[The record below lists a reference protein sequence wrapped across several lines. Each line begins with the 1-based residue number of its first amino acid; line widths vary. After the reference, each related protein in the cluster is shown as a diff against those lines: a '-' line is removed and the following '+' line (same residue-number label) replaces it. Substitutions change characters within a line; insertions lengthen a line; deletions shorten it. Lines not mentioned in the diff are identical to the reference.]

1 MHDKICEVANPC
13 EDRLPYE
20 IPLNPEAIVPN
31 ALRAG
36 HVPVPPRA
44 ERVAVRGCVHP
55 IHTRWRPSYESSPDG
70 RVSPCHVSR
79 EGAGVFVAV
88 ASLPVRQ
95 RCCSQVVPVR
105 SGTPGLAT
113 AVIPTVRLLRRC
125 QFLAAGF
132 PARVRRTEGRVA
144 GQESP
149 TTGAQPDVEA
159 LLEAAFVRVAV
170 QREVCAW
177 SSAGANGAAVLGTEV
192 ALVDRAIFARV
203 GIGVEARAGIRI

>member
-1 MHDKICEVANPC
+1 MNDKISEIVNPC
-13 EDRLPYE
+13 EDRLLYE
-20 IPLNPEAIVPN
+20 IPLNPEAIISN
-31 ALRAG
+31 ALGSG
-36 HVPVPPRA
+36 HIPISPRE
-44 ERVAVRGCVHP
+44 ERVAVRGRVHP
-55 IHTRWRPSYESSPDG
+55 IHTRCSSPYEFNPDG
-70 RVSPCHVSR
+70 RIPPCHVSR